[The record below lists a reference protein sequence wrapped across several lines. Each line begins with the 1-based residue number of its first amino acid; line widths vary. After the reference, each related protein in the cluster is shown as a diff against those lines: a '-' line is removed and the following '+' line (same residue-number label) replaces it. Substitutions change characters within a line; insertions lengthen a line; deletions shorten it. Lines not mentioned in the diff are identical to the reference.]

1 MCLQVFF
8 NHCFDEISNVKVLSF
23 FSYVAVSIF
32 QELIP
37 FINWVRSTFSIPVL
51 GLLLFASVALFPS
64 ILLPSSPSMWMAGL
78 TFGYGKGFLLILS
91 AASIGVTLPFLIG
104 HLFLHKMQVSII
116 IPNYFG
122 IWFPYSLG
130 FLLAGMVEAVPEKSS
145 HTSSCW

>member
-1 MCLQVFF
+1 MFDCVNFLMCLLVFF
-8 NHCFDEISNVKVLSF
+8 NHYFDEISNVKFIF
-23 FSYVAVSIF
+23 FSCVAVSIF

-104 HLFLHKMQVSII
+104 HLFLYKMQVSII
-116 IPNYFG
+116 ILSTW
-122 IWFPYSLG
+122 ILCALWFAIITY
-130 FLLAGMVEAVPEKSS
+130 
-145 HTSSCW
+145 

>member
-1 MCLQVFF
+1 MLLVM
-8 NHCFDEISNVKVLSF
+8 
-23 FSYVAVSIF
+23 F

-116 IPNYFG
+116 PNYLNLMHSLVWILIIKLVPLDDQFDLFLSG
-122 IWFPYSLG
+122 IFFRNG
-130 FLLAGMVEAVPEKSS
+130 
-145 HTSSCW
+145 